1 MVIPEP
7 VMQAISLLNQ
17 SGYEAYLVGGCV
29 RDAVMHIPPHD
40 YDLTTSATPSEMQK
54 VFAAFRTIETG
65 LKHGTLTVLMDEYPL
80 EITTFRLDG
89 EYLDNRHPKEVIFTR
104 KLENDLSRRDFT
116 INAMAYHPDEGLVD
130 LFSGQEDCKKKIL
143 RCVGPAATRFEEDAL
158 RILRALRF
166 AARLQFAIEK
176 RTASA
181 IFDKKELLHH
191 ISAERIAV
199 ELNGLLLA
207 DGAVPILEQ
216 FADVLFTVLPSL
228 RTERWAVSLSALAR
242 TPKELPL
249 RWAALLHPLGE
260 ENARQIM
267 QKLKVSNQLRDT
279 VCALVQYHALK
290 LTEENMQLRLM
301 QVGDALILPLIQ
313 LQDSLAAAKNTSFD
327 TGNLQKKA
335 KQLMDSGACYTL
347 SRLAVSGS
355 DLAAIGIRGPAIGQM
370 LHHLLEQV
378 ASGKAENKKET
389 LLETAQTIIR

>member
-80 EITTFRLDG
+80 EITTFRVDG

-130 LFSGQEDCKKKIL
+130 LFGGQKDCAEKIV
-143 RCVGPAATRFEEDAL
+143 RCVGDASTRFEEDAL

-166 AARLQFAIEK
+166 AARLGFVVEEN
-176 RTASA
+176 TAAA
-181 IFDKKELLHH
+181 IFDKKDLLHH

-207 DGAVPILEQ
+207 NGAAAILEQ
-216 FADVLFTVLPSL
+216 FADVIFSVLPAL
-228 RTERWAVSLSALAR
+228 KTEHWSSSLSALPH
-242 TPKELPL
+242 TPADLPL

-260 ENARQIM
+260 ETARQIM

-290 LTEENMQLRLM
+290 LTEENMQLTLM
-301 QVGDALILPLIQ
+301 QVGDALLFPLIQ
-313 LQDSLAAAKNTSFD
+313 LQAALFAAKDNPYPADSLER
-327 TGNLQKKA
+327 KA
-335 KQLMDSGACYTL
+335 RQLMENGACYTL
-347 SRLAVSGS
+347 SRLTVSGS

-370 LHHLLEQV
+370 LYHLLEQV
-378 ASGKAENKKET
+378 ASGKAENTKES
-389 LLETAQTIIR
+389 LLEIAQASIQ

>member
-1 MVIPEP
+1 MLIPQP
-7 VMQAISLLNQ
+7 VRQAISLLNQ
-17 SGYEAYLVGGCV
+17 AGFSAYLVGGCV
-29 RDAVMHIPPHD
+29 RDTVLHIPPHD
-40 YDLTTSATPSEMQK
+40 WDLCTSATPKEMQG
-54 VFAAFRTIETG
+54 VFSAFRTIETG

-104 KLENDLSRRDFT
+104 KLDNDLSRRDFT
-116 INAMAYHPDEGLVD
+116 INAMAYHPEEGLVD
-130 LFSGQEDCKKKIL
+130 LFSGQEDCKNKIL
-143 RCVGPAATRFEEDAL
+143 RCVGHAAARFEEDAL

-191 ISAERIAV
+191 ISVERIAV

-279 VCALVQYHALK
+279 VCALVRHNALQ
-290 LTEENMQLRLM
+290 LTEENMQHSLM
-301 QVGDALILPLIQ
+301 LTGDAFIFPLIR
-313 LQDSLAAAKNTSFD
+313 LQAALAAATNTPFCAD
-327 TGNLQKKA
+327 KLQKKA
-335 KQLMDSGACYTL
+335 EHLMKTGACYTIG
-347 SRLAVSGS
+347 RLAVNGS
-355 DLAAIGIRGPAIGQM
+355 DLSGLGFHGPEIGQM
-370 LHHLLEQV
+370 LHYLLEQV
-378 ASGKAENKKET
+378 ASGKAENTKET
-389 LLETAQTIIR
+389 LLDMARHGIP